1 MPAKSREEYIRDFQ
15 SRQIIGI
22 LRYKPNGDVEAVD
35 FASRRIL
42 GIYRASTDDTI
53 EFMSRRVIAKGNC
66 VVSFI
71 YDAHNKK

>member
-22 LRYKPNGDVEAVD
+22 LRHKPNGDIEAVD

-42 GIYRASTDDTI
+42 GVYRASTDDTI
-53 EFMSRRVIAKGNC
+53 EFQSRQVIAKGNC

-71 YDAHNKK
+71 YNKHKK

>member
-1 MPAKSREEYIRDFQ
+1 MPAKSREEYIRDFDT
-15 SRQIIGI
+15 RKILGI
-22 LRYKPNGDVEAVD
+22 LRYKPNGDIEAVD

-53 EFMSRRVIAKGNC
+53 EFQSRKVIAKGNC

-71 YDAHNKK
+71 YNKK